1 LSTFFLII
9 VNNPK
14 KCVTI
19 IHNKKQRILVIESN
33 SNNSRQS
40 FKTALSEDEVLRQI
54 EQAVIDH
61 RLPPGTKLKE
71 VQLAEVFGVKRG
83 TIRKVLSRL
92 AYSRLVDQLPNRGA
106 SVAKPSVKEGRDLF
120 ATRRAL
126 ESTIIE
132 TLTPQVDKTQIQQLR
147 LMLDQEQNAY
157 EADDSKLAL
166 SLSVDFH
173 RLLAK
178 MSGNSVLEE
187 YLNDIIRRTPLVIL
201 THLSA
206 DPQNRCRNQE
216 HEAIVDAI
224 EAGNAK
230 KATRIMNQHLLH
242 IENRI
247 EPKLEDPRPDLAT
260 LLLSS

>member
-1 LSTFFLII
+1 M
-9 VNNPK
+9 
-14 KCVTI
+14 
-19 IHNKKQRILVIESN
+19 
-33 SNNSRQS
+33 
-40 FKTALSEDEVLRQI
+40 SEDDVLRQI

-61 RLPPGTKLKE
+61 RLAPGTKLKE

-106 SVAKPSVKEGRDLF
+106 RVASPSVKEGRDLF

-126 ESTIIE
+126 EGAIIQ
-132 TLTPQVDKTQIQQLR
+132 TLTPLIKATQIQQLR
-147 LMLDQEQNAY
+147 AMLDQERNAY
-157 EADDSKLAL
+157 QNRDTKLAL

-173 RLLAK
+173 RQLAR
-178 MSGNSVLEE
+178 MGSNSVLEE
-187 YLNDIIRRTPLVIL
+187 YLGDIIRRTPLVIL
-201 THLSA
+201 THLSG

-230 KATRIMNQHLLH
+230 KAIRIMNQHLLH

-247 EPKLEDPRPDLAT
+247 EPKPEDPHTDLAS
-260 LLLSS
+260 LFLSN

>member
-1 LSTFFLII
+1 M
-9 VNNPK
+9 
-14 KCVTI
+14 
-19 IHNKKQRILVIESN
+19 
-33 SNNSRQS
+33 
-40 FKTALSEDEVLRQI
+40 SEDDVLRKI

-83 TIRKVLSRL
+83 TIRKVLARL

-126 ESTIIE
+126 EGAIIQ
-132 TLTPQVDKTQIQQLR
+132 TLTPQIEKNQIQQLR
-147 LMLDQEQNAY
+147 AMLDQERDAY
-157 EADDSKLAL
+157 ETRDAKLAL

-173 RLLAK
+173 RELAK

-206 DPQNRCRNQE
+206 DPQNRCRNHE
-216 HEAIVDAI
+216 HKAIVDAI
-224 EAGNAK
+224 EAGNIK
-230 KATRIMNQHLLH
+230 KAIRIMNQHLLH

>member
-1 LSTFFLII
+1 MCFTILGNDMRNMII
-9 VNNPK
+9 EPNAEK
-14 KCVTI
+14 
-19 IHNKKQRILVIESN
+19 
-33 SNNSRQS
+33 SRDS
-40 FKTALSEDEVLRQI
+40 FKPAMSEDDVLRQI

-120 ATRRAL
+120 ATRRAI
-126 ESTIIE
+126 EGAIIQI
-132 TLTPQVDKTQIQQLR
+132 LTPNIDQSGVQNLR
-147 LMLDQEQNAY
+147 RMLDQEQDAY
-157 EADDSKLAL
+157 QQGNSKLAL

-173 RLLAK
+173 RQLAK
-178 MSGNSVLEE
+178 MCGNSVLQE

-206 DPQNRCRNQE
+206 DPQNRCRNQD

-224 EAGNAK
+224 ESGDVNGAVE
-230 KATRIMNQHLLH
+230 IMNQHLLH

-247 EPKLEDPRPDLAT
+247 EHKSEEVQPDLAT
-260 LLLSS
+260 ILLTG

>member
-1 LSTFFLII
+1 MI
-9 VNNPK
+9 
-14 KCVTI
+14 CVTI
-19 IHNKKQRILVIESN
+19 IPNINTRNPIIELISD
-33 SNNSRQS
+33 SRS
-40 FKTALSEDEVLRQI
+40 FKTVMSEDDVLRQI

-71 VQLAEVFGVKRG
+71 VQLAEMFGVKRG
-83 TIRKVLSRL
+83 TIRKVLARL
-92 AYSRLVDQLPNRGA
+92 AYSRLVDQLPNCGA
-106 SVAKPSVKEGRDLF
+106 SVAKPSVEEGRDLF
-120 ATRRAL
+120 ATRRVL
-126 ESTIIE
+126 EGAIIQ
-132 TLTPQVDKTQIQQLR
+132 TLTPQINKAQIRQLR
-147 LMLDQEQNAY
+147 QMLDREQNAY

-173 RLLAK
+173 RQLAK
-178 MSGNSVLEE
+178 MGGNRVLEE

-224 EAGNAK
+224 ETGDAK
-230 KATRIMNQHLLH
+230 KAVAIMNRHLLH

-247 EPKLEDPRPDLAT
+247 EHKTEDPQPDLAT
-260 LLLSS
+260 LLLFS

>member
-1 LSTFFLII
+1 MLLCQRS
-9 VNNPK
+9 
-14 KCVTI
+14 
-19 IHNKKQRILVIESN
+19 NKRASVIESI
-33 SNNSRQS
+33 SNNSDQS
-40 FKTALSEDEVLRQI
+40 FKTAMSEDDVLRQI

-83 TIRKVLSRL
+83 TIRKVLARL
-92 AYSRLVDQLPNRGA
+92 AYSRLVEQLPNRGA

-126 ESTIIE
+126 EGAIIQ
-132 TLTPQVDKTQIQQLR
+132 TLTPQIDNTQIKQLR
-147 LMLDQEQNAY
+147 RMMIEERTAY
-157 EADDSKLAL
+157 ETGDSKLAL

-173 RLLAK
+173 RQLAN

-224 EAGNAK
+224 ESGDAK
-230 KATRIMNQHLLH
+230 KAIRIMNQHLLH

-247 EPKLEDPRPDLAT
+247 EHKTEDLKPDLAT

>member
-1 LSTFFLII
+1 MII
-9 VNNPK
+9 EPNAEK
-14 KCVTI
+14 
-19 IHNKKQRILVIESN
+19 
-33 SNNSRQS
+33 SRDS
-40 FKTALSEDEVLRQI
+40 FKPAMSEDDVLRQI

-120 ATRRAL
+120 ATRRAI
-126 ESTIIE
+126 EGAIIQI
-132 TLTPQVDKTQIQQLR
+132 LTPNIDQSGVQNLR
-147 LMLDQEQNAY
+147 RMLDQEQDAY
-157 EADDSKLAL
+157 QQGNSKLAL

-173 RLLAK
+173 RQLAK
-178 MSGNSVLEE
+178 MCGNSVLQE

-206 DPQNRCRNQE
+206 DPQNRCRNQD

-224 EAGNAK
+224 ESGDVNGAVE
-230 KATRIMNQHLLH
+230 IMNQHLLH

-247 EPKLEDPRPDLAT
+247 EHKSEEVQPDLAT
-260 LLLSS
+260 ILLTG

>member
-1 LSTFFLII
+1 M
-9 VNNPK
+9 
-14 KCVTI
+14 
-19 IHNKKQRILVIESN
+19 
-33 SNNSRQS
+33 
-40 FKTALSEDEVLRQI
+40 SEDDILRQI

-61 RLPPGTKLKE
+61 RLVPGTKLKE

-106 SVAKPSVKEGRDLF
+106 RVASPSAKEGRDLF

-126 ESTIIE
+126 EGAIIQ
-132 TLTPQVDKTQIQQLR
+132 TLTPIIKTTQVQQLR
-147 LMLDQEQNAY
+147 AMLDQERNAY
-157 EADDSKLAL
+157 QDRDTRLAL

-173 RLLAK
+173 RQLAK

-187 YLNDIIRRTPLVIL
+187 YLSDIIRRTPLVIL
-201 THLSA
+201 THLSD
-206 DPQNRCRNQE
+206 DPQNRCRNQQ
-216 HEAIVDAI
+216 HQAIVDAI

-230 KATRIMNQHLLH
+230 KAIRIMDQHLLH

-247 EPKLEDPRPDLAT
+247 EPKLENPHTDLAS
-260 LLLSS
+260 LLLPN

>member
-1 LSTFFLII
+1 M
-9 VNNPK
+9 
-14 KCVTI
+14 
-19 IHNKKQRILVIESN
+19 
-33 SNNSRQS
+33 
-40 FKTALSEDEVLRQI
+40 SEDDVLRQI

-83 TIRKVLSRL
+83 TIRKVLARL

-126 ESTIIE
+126 EGAIIQ
-132 TLTPQVDKTQIQQLR
+132 TLTPQIETNQIQQLR
-147 LMLDQEQNAY
+147 AMLDQERDAY
-157 EADDSKLAL
+157 ETRDAKLAL

-173 RLLAK
+173 RELAK

-187 YLNDIIRRTPLVIL
+187 YLSDIIRRTPLVIL

-206 DPQNRCRNQE
+206 DPQNRCRNHE
-216 HEAIVDAI
+216 HKAIVDAI
-224 EAGNAK
+224 EAGNIK

-247 EPKLEDPRPDLAT
+247 EPKLEDARPDLAT
-260 LLLSS
+260 LLLPT

>member
-1 LSTFFLII
+1 M
-9 VNNPK
+9 
-14 KCVTI
+14 
-19 IHNKKQRILVIESN
+19 
-33 SNNSRQS
+33 
-40 FKTALSEDEVLRQI
+40 LRQI

-120 ATRRAL
+120 ATRRTL
-126 ESTIIE
+126 EAAIIQI
-132 TLTPQVDKTQIQQLR
+132 LTPLIDQSGIQNLR
-147 LMLDQEQNAY
+147 QMLDQEQDAY
-157 EADDSKLAL
+157 LQGDSKLAL

-173 RLLAK
+173 RQLAK
-178 MSGNSVLEE
+178 MSGNSVLET

-224 EAGNAK
+224 ENGDAI
-230 KATRIMNQHLLH
+230 KAAEIMNQHLLH

-247 EPKLEDPRPDLAT
+247 EHKSDEIQPDLAT
-260 LLLSS
+260 ILLSS

>member
-1 LSTFFLII
+1 M
-9 VNNPK
+9 
-14 KCVTI
+14 
-19 IHNKKQRILVIESN
+19 
-33 SNNSRQS
+33 
-40 FKTALSEDEVLRQI
+40 SEDDVLRQI

-83 TIRKVLSRL
+83 TIRKVLARL

-126 ESTIIE
+126 EAAIIKI
-132 TLTPQVDKTQIQQLR
+132 LTALIDKSGIQNLR
-147 LMLDQEQNAY
+147 QMLDQEQDAY
-157 EADDSKLAL
+157 LQGDSKLAL

-173 RLLAK
+173 RQLAK

-224 EAGNAK
+224 EAGDAG
-230 KATRIMNQHLLH
+230 KAAEIMNQHLLH

-247 EPKLEDPRPDLAT
+247 EHKADETQPDLAT
-260 LLLSS
+260 ILLS

>member
-1 LSTFFLII
+1 MI
-9 VNNPK
+9 
-14 KCVTI
+14 
-19 IHNKKQRILVIESN
+19 IESN
-33 SNNSRQS
+33 TAKSGES
-40 FKTALSEDEVLRQI
+40 FKPAMSEDDVLRQI

-83 TIRKVLSRL
+83 TIRKVLARL

-106 SVAKPSVKEGRDLF
+106 SVAKPSVKEGKDLF
-120 ATRRAL
+120 ATRRAI
-126 ESTIIE
+126 ESAIIE
-132 TLTPQVDKTQIQQLR
+132 ILTPQIDKSGILILR
-147 LMLDQEQNAY
+147 RMLDLEQQAY
-157 EADDSKLAL
+157 EQDDSKLAL

-173 RLLAK
+173 RQLAK

-224 EAGNAK
+224 EAGDIKTAVD
-230 KATRIMNQHLLH
+230 IMNQHLLH
-242 IENRI
+242 IEDRI
-247 EPKLEDPRPDLAT
+247 EHKSEDVQPDLAT
-260 LLLSS
+260 ILLAGQKGFD